1 MICFKLQAKNLPQ
14 ASILF
19 FRDFKGLYDKLEMF
33 SRRLLDF
40 SKYRTLK
47 LWIQTNNL
55 NKLKKTV
62 LPYYAIRCL

>member
-40 SKYRTLK
+40 SKYRTLTPT
-47 LWIQTNNL
+47 LAGSII
-55 NKLKKTV
+55 V
-62 LPYYAIRCL
+62 YAGGMAVP